1 MLNLKV
7 VVGSIRPG
15 RAADRVLPWLLGRA
29 RADERFAVDVL
40 DLRDWALPM
49 FAETL
54 HSVGDPADPTY
65 SSPAVRRW
73 NRTIADGD
81 AFLFV
86 TPEYNHSIP
95 GALKN
100 GLDSVFLSRAFR
112 KKPAGTVAYSA
123 GPIGGA
129 RAVEHLALI
138 AIEAELVP
146 LRHAVLIPAVHQAF
160 GRDGW
165 PTNPATDTAV
175 GVLLDDLA
183 WWGEALR
190 AARER
195 PARPMDAARPVDGA
209 RPALPRPTA
218 AAS

>member
-7 VVGSIRPG
+7 IVDSIRPG
-15 RAADRVLPWLLGRA
+15 RAADRLLPWLVGRA

-49 FAETL
+49 FAETRD
-54 HSVGDPADPTY
+54 SIGNPADPSY
-65 SSPAVRRW
+65 SRPLIRRW
-73 NRTIADGD
+73 NGAIADGD

-95 GALKN
+95 GVLKN
-100 GLDSVFLSRAFR
+100 ALDSVFPSGAFR
-112 KKPAGTVAYSA
+112 KKPAATVAYSA

-129 RAVEHLALI
+129 RAVEQLALI
-138 AIEAELVP
+138 AIEAEMAP
-146 LRHAVLIPAVHQAF
+146 LRHALLIPAVNQAF
-160 GRDGW
+160 DRDGR
-165 PTNPATDTAV
+165 PNNPATDAV
-175 GVLLDDLA
+175 ADVLFGDLA

-190 AARER
+190 YAR
-195 PARPMDAARPVDGA
+195 ARGLGPNDGD
-209 RPALPRPTA
+209 RPALSRPTL